1 MNKTSIDLK
10 QGIKAHFIK
19 TDKYKT
25 DLTCVIITTALN
37 RENVT
42 KNALI
47 PFILRRGNMKLK
59 NQYLINRELENL
71 YGASF
76 NCGIDK
82 MGDNVVLKFY
92 IESISNEY
100 ALNNENILKSCVETL
115 LDIVFNPIQENGI
128 LNNEFLEVEKENL
141 KKVINSKI
149 DEKDSYALDRCIS
162 NMYGDNGFGLY
173 KYGYVEDVDSI
184 TVEELSEY
192 YKWLVDNSKIDIFI
206 SGNIDN
212 DDMKKVLEENENI
225 RKLKP
230 RIENYI
236 LNNEFTEVKTPVTEE
251 KNMEESMNVT
261 QGKLVIGLD
270 VTKPIDNLQEIAFVY
285 NAILGDGANSMMF
298 QNVREKASLA
308 YSAKSMFVKQK
319 LNIFIRCGIQIEN
332 YKKAVDLI
340 KVQLENIKEGKFTDE
355 DIENAKTYL
364 ISGIKTIEE
373 EQDTEV
379 VFYIGQEISKVN
391 MTLEEYIEKISNVTR
406 ENIINFASS
415 VKVNTVYFL
424 TNKENNEE

>member
-19 TDKYKT
+19 TDLYKT
-25 DLTCVIITTALN
+25 DLSCIIITTPLR
-37 RENVT
+37 RETVT

-47 PFILRRGNMKLK
+47 PFMLRRGTKRLP
-59 NQYLINRELENL
+59 NQSLLNKELEDM

-100 ALNNENILKSCVETL
+100 AFDGEDILKKNLNNL
-115 LDIVFNPIQENGI
+115 LEIVFDPIQNGNL
-128 LNNEFLEVEKENL
+128 LNEEFLSLEKENL
-141 KKVINSKI
+141 KKVINRKI
-149 DEKDSYALDRCIS
+149 DDKDSYALDACIS
-162 NMYGDNGFGLY
+162 AMYGQEKFGLY
-173 KYGYVEDVDSI
+173 KFGYKEDVDKVTI
-184 TVEELSEY
+184 EEISDY
-192 YKWLVDNSKIDIFI
+192 YNWLIQNSKIDIFI
-206 SGNIDN
+206 SGNIDIN
-212 DDMKKVLEENENI
+212 QIETYLKENNNI
-225 RKLKP
+225 KNLRP

-236 LNNEFTEVKTPVTEE
+236 LNNEFTESKQIVENINEISE
-251 KNMEESMNVT
+251 KMNIT

-270 VTKPIDNLQEIAFVY
+270 ILSNMENLQIVSLVY

-308 YSAKSMFVKQK
+308 YSAKSTFVKQK

-332 YKKAVDLI
+332 YEKAVELI
-340 KVQLENIKEGKFTDE
+340 KIQLENIKKGKFSEE
-355 DIENAKTYL
+355 DVLNAKTYL
-364 ISGIKTIEE
+364 ISSLKNVAE

-379 VFYIGQEISKVN
+379 IYYIGQEISKTN
-391 MTLEEYIEKISNVTR
+391 MSLEEYINKLEMVTK
-406 ENIINFASS
+406 EQVIELANSIQIN
-415 VKVNTVYFL
+415 TIYFL
-424 TNKENNEE
+424 KN

>member
-1 MNKTSIDLK
+1 MNKTSVDLK
-10 QGIKAHFIK
+10 QGIKAHVIK
-19 TDKYKT
+19 TDQYKT
-25 DLTCVIITTALN
+25 DLTCVIITTSLK

-59 NQYLINRELENL
+59 NQYLINKELENL

-100 ALNNENILKSCVETL
+100 ALDNENILKACMETL

-128 LNNEFLEVEKENL
+128 LNKEFLEVEKENL
-141 KKVINSKI
+141 KDVIESKI
-149 DEKDSYALDRCIS
+149 DSKDSYALDRCIS
-162 NMYGDNGFGLY
+162 SMYGDNGFGLY

-184 TVEELSEY
+184 TIEELSEY
-192 YKWLVDNSKIDIFI
+192 YNWLVDNSKIDIFV
-206 SGNIDN
+206 SGNISN
-212 DDMKKVLEENENI
+212 DDVKKMLEENENI
-225 RKLKP
+225 KKLKP

-236 LNNEFTEVKTPVTEE
+236 LNNEFTEIKRQVEKE
-251 KNMEESMNVT
+251 KNIEESMNVT
-261 QGKLVIGLD
+261 QGKLVVGLD
-270 VTKPIDNLQEIAFVY
+270 VTKPMDNLQEVALVY

-298 QNVREKASLA
+298 QNVREKEGLA

-332 YKKAVDLI
+332 YQKTVDLI
-340 KVQLENIKEGKFTDE
+340 RVQLENIKEGKFTDE

-391 MTLEEYIEKISNVTR
+391 MTLEEYIEKISKVSR
-406 ENIINFASS
+406 ENIITFANS
-415 VKVNTVYFL
+415 VNINTIYFL
-424 TNKENNEE
+424 TNTENNKN